1 MSELLLERK
10 AHVLRISFNRP
21 DLHNSFHPGLIKEL
35 SNFFKTEAVDP
46 YIRAV
51 VIEGEGPSFSAGADL
66 EWMRDMVKFTV
77 EANEKDA
84 GELFEMYETI
94 ANCPTPLI
102 AKVHGNVIGGGLG
115 LAAVADIVLAEFDTK
130 FCFSEVRLGIA
141 PAVISSFVLRKMNP
155 GMARDLML
163 TGRFFDAQTA
173 QASGLVQFVGREL
186 EMEQQLEIYLE
197 YFRKAGSSAVRETK
211 SLLNSY
217 KGMNPSQ
224 MKAAS
229 TKLIAKL
236 RTGIEG
242 QEGIKAFLEKRKPNW
257 TVENGEKD

>member
-1 MSELLLERK
+1 MSELILEKK
-10 AHVLRISFNRP
+10 AHVIRISFNRP
-21 DLHNSFHPGLIKEL
+21 DLHNSFHPGLIAEL

-51 VIEGEGPSFSAGADL
+51 VLEGEGPSFSAGADL
-66 EWMRDMVKFTV
+66 TWMKDMVKFTI

-84 GELFEMYETI
+84 NELYEMYETI

-141 PAVISSFVLRKMNP
+141 PAVISSFILRKMNA
-155 GMARDLML
+155 GMARELML
-163 TGRFFDAQTA
+163 TGRFFNAQEA
-173 QASGLVQFVGREL
+173 EKAGLVQFVGREL
-186 EMEQQLEIYLE
+186 EMEQQLEAYLE
-197 YFRKAGSSAVRETK
+197 YFRKAGSTAVRETK

-217 KGMNPSQ
+217 KGMTPPQ
-224 MKAAS
+224 MKSAS

-236 RTGIEG
+236 RTGVEG

-257 TVENGEKD
+257 TVESGEKN

>member
-1 MSELLLERK
+1 MSELLIEK
-10 AHVLRISFNRP
+10 QSHVIRISFNRP
-21 DLHNSFHPGLIKEL
+21 DLHTSFHPGLIAEL

-51 VIEGEGPSFSAGADL
+51 VLEGEGASFSAGADL
-66 EWMRDMVKFTV
+66 EWMRSMVKYTV
-77 EANEKDA
+77 EANESDA
-84 GELFEMYETI
+84 QILFEMFETI

-155 GMARDLML
+155 GIARDLML
-163 TGRFFDAQTA
+163 TGRMFDATLA
-173 QASGLVQFVGREL
+173 QQAGLVQFVGREL
-186 EMEQQLEIYLE
+186 EMEQELEVYLE
-197 YFRKAGSSAVRETK
+197 YFRKAGSTAVRETK

-217 KGMNPSQ
+217 KGMNHSQ
-224 MKAAS
+224 MKMAS

-257 TVENGEKD
+257 IVENGEKD